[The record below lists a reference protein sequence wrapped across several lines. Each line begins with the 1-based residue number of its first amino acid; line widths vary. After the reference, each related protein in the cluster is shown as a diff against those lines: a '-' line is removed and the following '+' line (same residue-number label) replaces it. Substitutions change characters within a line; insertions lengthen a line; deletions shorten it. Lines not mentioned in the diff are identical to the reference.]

1 MLNAGFQYL
10 EQRDANDIITKNGV
24 VGKNSPFS
32 APDNSGIYDVIAED
46 LRWLK
51 ENIDDVKDTSDLE
64 AIKQSVTDM
73 YNTMKNDSSF
83 GEATAKAQAE
93 EAKKQAQAALE
104 SATKAKTYYD
114 DITAKSTEVN
124 DTIAE
129 IKSYI
134 EKAEALNESNK
145 ELEQSISDSATV
157 ATNKAK
163 SAANSATN
171 AATSETNAKASETK
185 AKASETNAKVSETNA
200 AKSESNAKSHMDA
213 TATSEAHAKTSETN
227 AKASQIASK
236 TSENNAKTSETN
248 AKQYSINSSNSADL
262 AKAWAES
269 SDSPDS
275 VNDTDSTTGKTQSAK
290 TWAIYSK
297 DRAISAF
304 TSETHAKTS
313 ETNAKAS
320 ETNAANSATNSAS
333 SATASTNSA
342 KAAATS
348 ATNAK
353 TSETNAATS
362 ASNAKTSEAN
372 AKTSET
378 NSANSA
384 QSSSD
389 SSDLSKAWSVS
400 TTSPDNI
407 ADKDSPTS
415 KTQSSRTW
423 ALYSRDR
430 AISAFK
436 SETNAKASET
446 ASKTSETN
454 AADSASRAKA
464 SETSASTSASNAA
477 TSASNAKTS
486 ETNAKASE
494 TNASASK
501 TDAATSETN
510 AKSYMATAKEYMQK
524 AQEALAAAQA
534 IQSLIDTSKANAEK
548 CLADV
553 EAVKESLAK
562 MITYQGSVDNYS
574 DLPTNPQ
581 VGYSYNVKN
590 ADKTH
595 GVNAGDNL
603 VWNGTDWDNFGSY
616 VDMSLFAE
624 LGKDVKFNSVTA
636 TLNGNAATATKLA
649 TARTIA
655 LSGNAIGS
663 TTFDGSGNATINTTV
678 NESAHAAKAT
688 QDTNGRAFTDTN
700 AYMHISTL
708 ANGTDFNNVKTT
720 GVYTCIED
728 NYPNR
733 PRSSWGVLRVYNF
746 GNVKQEY
753 IPDNTYEVW
762 ERYFSGSWSA
772 WSKVA
777 ASTADTCTGNAATAS
792 KLLTPRTISLT
803 GKAAGSTSFDG
814 STNASINVTSV
825 NADTAS
831 KLNTVG
837 GGTTTFNWVGKAGQ
851 PNWLWGG
858 NNSAPTEQYVYNP
871 SNFHVSSANTA
882 TSATTA
888 GNVSNKIYYSSDS
901 PSVATD
907 KLFTVKQAH
916 AGDDN
921 VPNNGL
927 VIQSGPTGANY
938 NGKLYL
944 TDNGGD
950 GVWVGGV
957 AAGKEVGWKRL
968 VENWGSWNINAA
980 TATNATKANT
990 ANALNNGQAGSITVN
1005 QSGYS
1010 DYSPTVGGN
1019 YANMNISSW
1028 FGVSFTS
1035 QCGGSVPKG
1044 KTAVGID
1051 CREGIVRARRF
1062 EGALNGNAS
1071 TTTKLQTPRTI
1082 SLTGNASGSAT
1093 FDGSG
1098 NVSINTTVSNSDMV
1112 DGVHAGSMYYNK
1124 GNWAAD
1130 NWATMGAYQV
1140 NNISITGGAYG
1151 WGQVI
1156 SSSTADSRFQLYAT
1170 HQYGGDGRLHYR
1182 TGWDN
1187 DKGQPWNTILDSE
1200 NYNHYAPTKTGTGAT
1215 GTWPISVSGNAA
1227 TATKATSA
1235 TTAATCTGNSATATK
1250 ATTALNI
1257 PTSDVGGNIWIS

>member
-10 EQRDANDIITKNGV
+10 EQRDANDKITKDGV

-32 APDNSGIYDVIAED
+32 TSDNSGIYDIIAED

-51 ENIDDVKDTSDLE
+51 ENVDDVKDTSDLE

-73 YNTMKNDSSF
+73 YNEMKNNSSF
-83 GEATAKAQAE
+83 GEAAAKAQAE

-104 SATKAKTYYD
+104 SATNAKTYHD
-114 DITAKSTEVN
+114 EVMAKSTEIN
-124 DTIAE
+124 DTVAE
-129 IKSYI
+129 IKAYI
-134 EKAEALNESNK
+134 EKAETLNASNK
-145 ELEQSISDSATV
+145 ALEQSIANYATV
-157 ATNKAK
+157 ATNKA
-163 SAANSATN
+163 NSASDSATK
-171 AATSETNAKASETK
+171 AATSETNAKASETN
-185 AKASETNAKVSETNA
+185 AKTSETNAKVSETNA
-200 AKSESNAKSHMDA
+200 AKSESNAKAHMDA
-213 TATSEAHAKTSETN
+213 TATSESNAKTSETN
-227 AKASQIASK
+227 AKASQTAS
-236 TSENNAKTSETN
+236 KTSETN
-248 AKQYSINSSNSADL
+248 AKASETNARQYSINSSNSSDL
-262 AKAWAES
+262 ARAWAES

-275 VNDTDSTTGKTQSAK
+275 VNDTDSTTGKTQSSK

-313 ETNAKAS
+313 ETNAKTS

-333 SATASTNSA
+333 SATDSANSA

-362 ASNAKTSEAN
+362 ASNAKTSETN
-372 AKTSET
+372 AKASET

-454 AADSASRAKA
+454 AADSAYRAKA
-464 SETSASTSASNAA
+464 SETSASTSAVNAA

-574 DLPTNPQ
+574 DLPTTPQ

-590 ADKTH
+590 ADKAH

-624 LGKDVKFNSVTA
+624 LGKDVRFNSVTA

-655 LSGNAIGS
+655 LSGNASGS
-663 TTFDGSGNATINTTV
+663 ATFDGSGNATINATV
-678 NESAHAAKAT
+678 NESAHATKAT

-700 AYMHISTL
+700 AYMHISYL

-720 GVYTCIED
+720 GIYYCTQDTYT
-728 NYPNR
+728 NR
-733 PRSSWGVLRVYNF
+733 PHNSWGILTVYSI
-746 GNVKQEY
+746 GTVKQEY
-753 IPDNTYEVW
+753 RPDNAAVYYTREYNNSNW
-762 ERYFSGSWSA
+762 TA

-792 KLLTPRTISLT
+792 KLLTPRTLSLT

-814 STNASINVTSV
+814 SANASINVTSV
-825 NADTAS
+825 SADTAS
-831 KLNTVG
+831 KL
-837 GGTTTFNWVGKAGQ
+837 
-851 PNWLWGG
+851 
-858 NNSAPTEQYVYNP
+858 S
-871 SNFHVSSANTA
+871 TA
-882 TSATTA
+882 R
-888 GNVSNKIYYSSDS
+888 KI
-901 PSVATD
+901 
-907 KLFTVKQAH
+907 
-916 AGDDN
+916 
-921 VPNNGL
+921 
-927 VIQSGPTGANY
+927 
-938 NGKLYL
+938 
-944 TDNGGD
+944 
-950 GVWVGGV
+950 
-957 AAGKEVGWKRL
+957 
-968 VENWGSWNINAA
+968 
-980 TATNATKANT
+980 
-990 ANALNNGQAGSITVN
+990 SI
-1005 QSGYS
+1005 
-1010 DYSPTVGGN
+1010 
-1019 YANMNISSW
+1019 
-1028 FGVSFTS
+1028 
-1035 QCGGSVPKG
+1035 
-1044 KTAVGID
+1044 
-1051 CREGIVRARRF
+1051 
-1062 EGALNGNAS
+1062 
-1071 TTTKLQTPRTI
+1071 
-1082 SLTGNASGSAT
+1082 TGNATGSAS

-1098 NVSINTTVSNSDMV
+1098 NISINTTVNNADKV
-1112 DGVHAGSMYYNK
+1112 DGYHESSFLRYRGDAAANGEDTYWSQIGIKRYEGKLPQGISGTYN
-1124 GNWAAD
+1124 
-1130 NWATMGAYQV
+1130 
-1140 NNISITGGAYG
+1140 
-1151 WGQVI
+1151 
-1156 SSSTADSRFQLYAT
+1156 
-1170 HQYGGDGRLHYR
+1170 YGGVLSLPAGAGARLDIWYNHQCSTNGDGLWYRSGYSTDKKAWARL
-1182 TGWDN
+1182 
-1187 DKGQPWNTILDSE
+1187 LDSV
-1200 NYNHYAPTKTGTGAT
+1200 NYTNYVPTKTGRGAS
-1215 GTWPISVSGNAA
+1215 GTWNISVSGNAA
-1227 TATKATSA
+1227 TATSA